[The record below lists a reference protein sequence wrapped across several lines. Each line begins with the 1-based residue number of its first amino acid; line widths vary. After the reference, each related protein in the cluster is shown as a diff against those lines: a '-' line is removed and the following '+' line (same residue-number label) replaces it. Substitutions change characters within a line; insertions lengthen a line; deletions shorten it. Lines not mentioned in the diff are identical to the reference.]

1 LRAIA
6 LARGPAW
13 VKATVRHPVTERR
26 VVAGLLQRR
35 AKGAFAASS
44 IKFAAHRRMWQCSIK
59 TKLCIDVIFND
70 HMMVIVDDDCAMQTA
85 TPNEGSTTTVE
96 ATPGCEQKAEG

>member
-1 LRAIA
+1 
-6 LARGPAW
+6 
-13 VKATVRHPVTERR
+13 
-26 VVAGLLQRR
+26 
-35 AKGAFAASS
+35 
-44 IKFAAHRRMWQCSIK
+44 MWQCSIK